1 MYAHLFQESNELR
14 SKATAA
20 AATSE
25 GGPTISVVM
34 TCRDAD
40 DRLSQAVQ
48 SVLTQSYANWELI
61 VIDDGSSPPLTRD
74 AIGSLDER
82 IRIYRTPKLGRGH
95 ALNHGLNMARSTWI
109 SFLDADNTMDP
120 DFMRVMAHAT
130 ACSPEASIH
139 YCAQIRFSSA
149 QVTVL
154 FRRSFD
160 HAALCAENFVD
171 LNSLL
176 VRADV
181 IRERGGFD
189 PRLTR
194 LIDWDA
200 LIRWTAPLQQVRAVP
215 FLGSLYDDG
224 AGKARITQS
233 EELAANLELVRYK
246 IRNEYQ
252 DLLPSSAA
260 PPRLRCNF
268 CDHAGADFL
277 PGGTHSA
284 VFKRHALVGGGY
296 RPHNLCPKCGS
307 FDRERAMLRAILDRL
322 SGQPP
327 KRILHVAPE
336 GKLPDALVRAFPDAD
351 IVFLDA
357 YPKSP
362 HIVQGDL
369 TKLDFPDGHFDLVV
383 CSHVLEHIED
393 DHQAFSE
400 LRRVLTP
407 GGSAVLQT
415 PYSKAIPWT
424 LEDPQLAVSR
434 ESRAHWFGQDDHV
447 RLYAFDDFL
456 GRAERAGL
464 EPDLVLQGAFADVDV
479 NNESIQWFKRRA
491 DALTATGTNPPS
503 ALERLVERAGV
514 PRSWVDE
521 IGGWSIEA
529 DLILSVLDFVDN
541 VESPR
546 LLEFG
551 SGMATKILAKIAKDR
566 NGTLVSIEHDPLW
579 VDRVRADLEACG
591 LSDVVTTLHAPLVE
605 QEFYGLKTKFYDPA
619 VLQPLVP
626 GFDVV
631 LADGPPGSL
640 SKYSRLNTLPTIA
653 PLLNLDRFLF
663 VLDDYERLDEKM
675 IVELWRKVAP
685 HLAFVPVRYRKQV
698 CFVTSTPAA
707 VLVDPIAA

>member
-1 MYAHLFQESNELR
+1 MYAHLFQESNVLR
-14 SKATAA
+14 SNARSA
-20 AATSE
+20 AATRQDS
-25 GGPTISVVM
+25 PKISVVM

-40 DRLSQAVQ
+40 DRLRQAVQ

-61 VIDDGSSPPLTRD
+61 VIDDGSDPPLTRD
-74 AIGSLDER
+74 AVGSPDER
-82 IRIYRTPKLGRGH
+82 IRLYRTAKLGRGH
-95 ALNHGLNMARSTWI
+95 ALNHGLSMARSNWI
-109 SFLDADNTMDP
+109 CFLDADNTMDP
-120 DFMRVMAHAT
+120 DFMSVMANASRC
-130 ACSPEASIH
+130 APDASIH

-149 QVTVL
+149 QVTAL
-154 FRRSFD
+154 FRRCFD
-160 HAALCAENFVD
+160 HASLCAENFID
-171 LNSLL
+171 INSVL

-181 IRERGGFD
+181 VKERGGFD
-189 PRLTR
+189 ARLTR

-200 LIRWTAPLQQVRAVP
+200 LIRWTAPPRQVHAVP

-224 AGKARITQS
+224 SSKARITQS

-252 DLLPSSAA
+252 DLLPPPAA
-260 PPRLRCNF
+260 PPQLRCNF
-268 CDHAGADFL
+268 CDHAGTDFL
-277 PGGTHSA
+277 RAGTTSP

-296 RPHNLCPKCGS
+296 RPYNLCPKCGS
-307 FDRERAMLRAILDRL
+307 FDRERAMLHAILDRL
-322 SGQPP
+322 GGQPL
-327 KRILHVAPE
+327 KRVLHVAPE
-336 GKLPDALVRAFPDAD
+336 GKLPDALVRTFPEAD

-357 YPKSP
+357 HPKSP

-393 DHQAFSE
+393 DQKAFSE
-400 LRRVLTP
+400 IRRVLTP
-407 GGSAVLQT
+407 GGHAVLQT
-415 PYSKAIPWT
+415 PYSRAIPWT
-424 LEDPQLAVSR
+424 LEDPQLAASR

-464 EPDLVLQGAFADVDV
+464 EADLVPRAKFVDVDV
-479 NNESIQWFKRRA
+479 NNESIQWFRRPV
-491 DALTATGTNPPS
+491 DALNAVGATPPS

-514 PRSWVDE
+514 PHSWVDG

-529 DLILSVLDFVDN
+529 DLILSILDFIEG

-566 NGTLVSIEHDPLW
+566 NGTLVSIEHDSVW

-591 LSDVVTTLHAPLVE
+591 LADVVTTLHAPLVE

-619 VLQPLVP
+619 ALQPLEP
-626 GFDVV
+626 AFDVV

-640 SKYSRLNTLPTIA
+640 SKYSRLNTLPAIA

-685 HLAFVPVRYRKQV
+685 HLEFVPVRYRKQV
-698 CFVTSTPAA
+698 CFVTSTPEA
-707 VLVDPIAA
+707 VLADPVSA